1 MAENTTIL
9 NITAKDQTKVA
20 FDSVQSNID
29 RMNRNGVRANTNLDR
44 SARQSRAG
52 LAQFSYQIQDISV
65 QLQGGQSPFIVLA
78 QQGSQIASIFG
89 AGGAVF
95 GAIVAVGAGIATAL
109 LPALFDSTTALEKIK
124 EAGEDVDK
132 TFKALDS
139 GIIGLSDSFLKMAEA
154 SGVAAT
160 IELRRQRRE
169 LLAAM
174 ATTQSEMIEQ
184 AKSFNAVLERAM
196 PQTGLMFE
204 IINANSAGALAAVAK
219 QYQTL
224 YGITEENIRSLQELS
239 SAAMSGNVSDIEAFV
254 TALSEIQ
261 NQPGVTAE
269 FNELAESL
277 SALMI
282 ATMNGTEQVGQ
293 LEAAI
298 ADIDG
303 FINKST
309 ESNDENADSL
319 ENMISK
325 LQYQALTFDMSAS
338 QIAVYDGILANANIT
353 QLTTIQQLAQEI
365 EARQQNSESI
375 KAQAAAEE
383 NLRKERESAD
393 EAARRKDERAT
404 ENMLR
409 KEERAVEDSYRR
421 QQEAIQTIQKEQTQA
436 MSEPDRIAAEFDE
449 RIRITYEALQ
459 ELGWLETEHANLLIR
474 LNQEKAAAVA
484 QSLYDEEQ
492 ARRETVQS
500 QISLMSSMASSIANS
515 LEEGTAVQKAA
526 YLVSQG
532 LAFADAIISAE
543 LASAKAL
550 ALFPQN
556 PAYAGMIKAM
566 GYASAGV
573 IAGQTI
579 ASFEGGGFT
588 GFGARAGGID
598 GRGGMPAI
606 VHPNETIIDHTMGGG
621 AVNVN
626 ITIQANDTR
635 GFDELLNK
643 RRGMIASMVQS
654 SLNNMGRSI

>member
-20 FDSVQSNID
+20 FDSVQANIEKL
-29 RMNRNGVRANTNLDR
+29 NRNGVRANTNVDKA
-44 SARQSRAG
+44 ARQMRAG
-52 LAQFSYQIQDISV
+52 FQQAGYQIQDIAV
-65 QLQGGQSPFIVLA
+65 QLQMGTSPFIVLA
-78 QQGSQIASIFG
+78 QQGSQVASIFG
-89 AGGAVF
+89 AGGAVV
-95 GAIVAVGAGIATAL
+95 GAFIAIAGAVGMTM
-109 LPALFDSTTALEKIK
+109 LPALFDSATALERLN
-124 EAGEDVDK
+124 EAGEETDK
-132 TFKALDS
+132 TFKALES
-139 GIIGLSDSFLKMAEA
+139 GTLVLSDSFLEMAQA

-169 LLAAM
+169 LLAAIEL
-174 ATTQSEMIEQ
+174 TQAEMLEKSAEFHSLLARSNPVDPLTDVYLLGIGQAPEQ
-184 AKSFNAVLERAM
+184 IAAKF
-196 PQTGLMFE
+196 
-204 IINANSAGALAAVAK
+204 K
-219 QYQTL
+219 QI
-224 YGITEENIRSLQELS
+224 YGVTEENMLRLQQLS
-239 SAAMSGNVSDIEAFV
+239 KEAMGGSTEQIEAFV
-254 TALSEIQ
+254 AALSEIQ
-261 NQPGVTAE
+261 NQTGVTAE

-277 SALMI
+277 SALMV
-282 ATMNGTEQVGQ
+282 ATMKGTEQVGQ
-293 LEAAI
+293 LESAM

-309 ESNDENADSL
+309 ESNDKNSDSV
-319 ENMISK
+319 EKMIEA
-325 LQYQALTFDMSAS
+325 LQRQALTFDMSAL
-338 QIAVYDGILANANIT
+338 QIAVYDAMLEGANTT

-365 EARQQNSESI
+365 ESRERLKELAATEA
-375 KAQAAAEE
+375 KAIEDGYKSQMDA
-383 NLRKERESAD
+383 LKVIERERSSGLSGTDKIEAD
-393 EAARRKDERAT
+393 
-404 ENMLR
+404 
-409 KEERAVEDSYRR
+409 
-421 QQEAIQTIQKEQTQA
+421 
-436 MSEPDRIAAEFDE
+436 FDE
-449 RIRITYEALQ
+449 RIRITYEALE

-474 LNQEKAAAVA
+474 LNQEKSAAVA
-484 QSLYDEEQ
+484 QALYDEEQ

-526 YLVSQG
+526 YVVSQG

-573 IAGQTI
+573 IAGQTV

-588 GFGARAGGID
+588 GYGARAGGID

-606 VHPNETIIDHTMGGG
+606 VHPNETIIDHTMGGSP
-621 AVNVN
+621 VNVN

>member
-9 NITAKDQTKVA
+9 NITAKDQTKAA
-20 FDSVQSNID
+20 FDSVQANIEKL
-29 RMNRNGVRANTNLDR
+29 NRNGVRANNNVDKA
-44 SARQSRAG
+44 SRQMRAG
-52 LAQFSYQIQDISV
+52 FQQAGYQIQDIAV
-65 QLQGGQSPFIVLA
+65 QLQMGTSPFIVLA
-78 QQGSQIASIFG
+78 QQGSQVASIFG
-89 AGGAVF
+89 AGGALT
-95 GAIVAVGAGIATAL
+95 GAFIAVAAAIGYTMM
-109 LPALFDSTTALEKIK
+109 PALFDSATALERLN
-124 EAGEDVDK
+124 EAGQETDK
-132 TFKALDS
+132 TFKALES
-139 GIIGLSDSFLKMAEA
+139 GTLVLSDSFLEMAQA

-169 LLAAM
+169 LLAAIEL
-174 ATTQSEMIEQ
+174 TQAEMLEKSAEFHSLLARSNPVDPLTDVYLLGIGQAPEQ
-184 AKSFNAVLERAM
+184 IAAKF
-196 PQTGLMFE
+196 
-204 IINANSAGALAAVAK
+204 K
-219 QYQTL
+219 QI
-224 YGITEENIRSLQELS
+224 YGVTEENMLRLQQLS
-239 SAAMSGNVSDIEAFV
+239 KEAMGGSTEQIEAFV
-254 TALSEIQ
+254 AALSEIQ
-261 NQPGVTAE
+261 NQTGVTAE

-277 SALMI
+277 SALMV
-282 ATMNGTEQVGQ
+282 ATMKGTEQVGQ
-293 LEAAI
+293 LESAM

-309 ESNDENADSL
+309 ESNDKNADSV
-319 ENMISK
+319 EKMIEA
-325 LQYQALTFDMSAS
+325 LQRQALTFDMSAS
-338 QIAVYDGILANANIT
+338 QIAVYDAMLEGANTT

-365 EARQQNSESI
+365 ESRERLKELAATEA
-375 KAQAAAEE
+375 KAIEDGYKSQMDA
-383 NLRKERESAD
+383 LKVIERERSSGLSGTDKIEAD
-393 EAARRKDERAT
+393 
-404 ENMLR
+404 
-409 KEERAVEDSYRR
+409 
-421 QQEAIQTIQKEQTQA
+421 
-436 MSEPDRIAAEFDE
+436 FDE
-449 RIRITYEALQ
+449 RIRITYEALE

-526 YLVSQG
+526 YVVSQG

-573 IAGQTI
+573 IAGQTV

>member
-9 NITAKDQTKVA
+9 NITAKDQTKAA
-20 FDSVQSNID
+20 FDSVQANIEKL
-29 RMNRNGVRANTNLDR
+29 NRNGVRANNNVDKA
-44 SARQSRAG
+44 SRQMRAG
-52 LAQFSYQIQDISV
+52 FQQAGYQIQDIAV
-65 QLQGGQSPFIVLA
+65 QLQMGTSPFIVLA
-78 QQGSQIASIFG
+78 QQGSQVASIFG
-89 AGGAVF
+89 AGGAVV
-95 GAIVAVGAGIATAL
+95 GAFIAVAGAVGMTM
-109 LPALFDSTTALEKIK
+109 LPALFDSATALERLN
-124 EAGEDVDK
+124 EAGEETDK
-132 TFKALDS
+132 TFKALES
-139 GIIGLSDSFLKMAEA
+139 GTLVLSDSFLEMAQA
-154 SGVAAT
+154 SSVAAT

-169 LLAAM
+169 LLAAIEL
-174 ATTQSEMIEQ
+174 TQAEMLEKSAEFHSLLARSNPVDPLTDVYLLGIGQAPEQ
-184 AKSFNAVLERAM
+184 IAAKF
-196 PQTGLMFE
+196 
-204 IINANSAGALAAVAK
+204 K
-219 QYQTL
+219 QI
-224 YGITEENIRSLQELS
+224 YGVTEENMLRLQQLS
-239 SAAMSGNVSDIEAFV
+239 KEAMGGSTEQIEAFV
-254 TALSEIQ
+254 AALSEIQ
-261 NQPGVTAE
+261 NQTGVTAE

-277 SALMI
+277 SALMV
-282 ATMNGTEQVGQ
+282 ATMKGTEQVGQ
-293 LEAAI
+293 LESAM

-309 ESNDENADSL
+309 ESNDKNADSV
-319 ENMISK
+319 EKMIQA
-325 LQYQALTFDMSAS
+325 LQRQALTFDMSAS
-338 QIAVYDGILANANIT
+338 QIAVYDAMLEGANTT

-365 EARQQNSESI
+365 ESRERLKELAATEA
-375 KAQAAAEE
+375 KAIEDGYKSQMDA
-383 NLRKERESAD
+383 LKVIERERSSGLSGTDKIEAD
-393 EAARRKDERAT
+393 
-404 ENMLR
+404 
-409 KEERAVEDSYRR
+409 
-421 QQEAIQTIQKEQTQA
+421 
-436 MSEPDRIAAEFDE
+436 FDE
-449 RIRITYEALQ
+449 RIRITYEALE

-526 YLVSQG
+526 YVVSQG

-573 IAGQTI
+573 IAGQTV

-588 GFGARAGGID
+588 GYGARAGGID

-606 VHPNETIIDHTMGGG
+606 VHPNETIVDHTMGGG

>member
-109 LPALFDSTTALEKIK
+109 LPSLFDSTTALEKIK

>member
-20 FDSVQSNID
+20 FDSVQANID
-29 RMNRNGVRANTNLDR
+29 RMSRNGVRANTNVDR
-44 SARQSRAG
+44 AARQSRQG

-109 LPALFDSTTALEKIK
+109 LPQLFDSTTALEKLN
-124 EAGEDVDK
+124 EAGEATDK
-132 TFKALDS
+132 TFKALES
-139 GIIGLSDSFLKMAEA
+139 GTLVLSDSFLEMAQA
-154 SGVAAT
+154 SSVAAT
-160 IELRRQRRE
+160 IELRKQRRE
-169 LLAAM
+169 LLAAIELTQAEM
-174 ATTQSEMIEQ
+174 LEKSAEFHSLLARSSMQVDPLTAATLAGIGQ
-184 AKSFNAVLERAM
+184 A
-196 PQTGLMFE
+196 PQD
-204 IINANSAGALAAVAK
+204 IAAKFK
-219 QYQTL
+219 QI
-224 YGITEENIRSLQELS
+224 YGVTEENMLRLQQLS
-239 SAAMSGNVSDIEAFV
+239 KEAMGGSTEQIEAFV
-254 TALSEIQ
+254 AALSEIQ
-261 NQPGVTAE
+261 NQTGVTAE

-277 SALMI
+277 SALMV
-282 ATMNGTEQVGQ
+282 ATMKGTEQVGQ
-293 LEAAI
+293 LESAM

-309 ESNDENADSL
+309 ESNDKNADSV
-319 ENMISK
+319 EKMIEA
-325 LQYQALTFDMSAS
+325 LQRQALTFDMSAS
-338 QIAVYDGILANANIT
+338 QIAVYDAMLEGANTT

-365 EARQQNSESI
+365 ESRERLKELAATEA
-375 KAQAAAEE
+375 KAIEDGYKSQMDA
-383 NLRKERESAD
+383 LKVIEREKSSGLSGTDKIEAD
-393 EAARRKDERAT
+393 F
-404 ENMLR
+404 N
-409 KEERAVEDSYRR
+409 
-421 QQEAIQTIQKEQTQA
+421 
-436 MSEPDRIAAEFDE
+436 E
-449 RIRITYEALQ
+449 RIRITHEALQ

-474 LNQEKAAAVA
+474 LNQEKSAAVA
-484 QSLYDEEQ
+484 QALYDEEQ

-573 IAGQTI
+573 IAGQTV

-588 GFGARAGGID
+588 GYGARAGGID

-606 VHPNETIIDHTMGGG
+606 VHPNETIIDHTMGGSP
-621 AVNVN
+621 VSVN

>member
-1 MAENTTIL
+1 MA
-9 NITAKDQTKVA
+9 Q
-20 FDSVQSNID
+20 
-29 RMNRNGVRANTNLDR
+29 
-44 SARQSRAG
+44 
-52 LAQFSYQIQDISV
+52 
-65 QLQGGQSPFIVLA
+65 
-78 QQGSQIASIFG
+78 
-89 AGGAVF
+89 
-95 GAIVAVGAGIATAL
+95 
-109 LPALFDSTTALEKIK
+109 
-124 EAGEDVDK
+124 
-132 TFKALDS
+132 
-139 GIIGLSDSFLKMAEA
+139 A

-169 LLAAM
+169 LLAAIEL
-174 ATTQSEMIEQ
+174 TQAEMLEKSAEFHSLLARSNPVDPLTDVYLLGIGQAPEQ
-184 AKSFNAVLERAM
+184 IAAKF
-196 PQTGLMFE
+196 
-204 IINANSAGALAAVAK
+204 K
-219 QYQTL
+219 QI
-224 YGITEENIRSLQELS
+224 YGVTEENMLRLQQLS
-239 SAAMSGNVSDIEAFV
+239 KEAMGGSTEQIEAFV
-254 TALSEIQ
+254 AALSEIQ
-261 NQPGVTAE
+261 NQTGVTAE

-277 SALMI
+277 SALMV
-282 ATMNGTEQVGQ
+282 ATMKGTEQVGQ
-293 LEAAI
+293 LESAM

-309 ESNDENADSL
+309 ESNDKNADSV
-319 ENMISK
+319 EKMIEA
-325 LQYQALTFDMSAS
+325 LQRQALTFDMSAS
-338 QIAVYDGILANANIT
+338 QIAVYDAMLEGANTT

-365 EARQQNSESI
+365 ESRERLKELAATEA
-375 KAQAAAEE
+375 KAIEDGYKSQMDA
-383 NLRKERESAD
+383 LKVIERERSSGLSGTDKIEAD
-393 EAARRKDERAT
+393 
-404 ENMLR
+404 
-409 KEERAVEDSYRR
+409 
-421 QQEAIQTIQKEQTQA
+421 
-436 MSEPDRIAAEFDE
+436 FDE
-449 RIRITYEALQ
+449 RIRITYEALE

-526 YLVSQG
+526 YVVSQG

-573 IAGQTI
+573 IAGQTV